1 MSALLIRSFGIPTTV
16 LEDAE
21 TADRSLEAGEVRMK
35 ILAAPINPADL
46 NWIEGTYGTRPI
58 LPETPGTEGVG
69 EIIETTDALFPIG
82 QRVMFI
88 YYAHSWQEQRICATS
103 QLYRVPAEV
112 DPLQLAML
120 KVNPATAWL
129 MIHHFTQLGGNFC
142 LVQNAANSAVGQ
154 CVIQI
159 ARVLGITTINFL
171 RNAKMIP
178 ELMRLGADA
187 VFTDDN
193 AGIDAARA
201 FISERGL
208 QVKLALN
215 AVGGDSALRLLNL
228 LSLRGVH
235 VTYGAMGR
243 RPLTIPNK
251 FLIFQDI
258 QIRGFWLTN
267 WLENTDMAEIHA
279 TYDSLAALMQRHAL
293 TQKVDS
299 VYPLSDYASALA
311 RLSNP
316 ARCGKVLFS
325 I

>member
-1 MSALLIRSFGIPTTV
+1 MSAILIRSFGNPSSV
-16 LEDAE
+16 LELAE
-21 TADRSLEAGEVRMK
+21 PEYRPLSAGEVRIK
-35 ILAAPINPADL
+35 ILAAPINPADI

-69 EIIETTDALFPIG
+69 EIIETTDERYPIG
-82 QRVMFI
+82 QRVMLLD
-88 YYAHSWQEQRICATS
+88 YAHSWQEQRICETAK
-103 QLYRVPAEV
+103 LFPVPADV
-112 DPLQLAML
+112 DPLQLSML

-129 MIHHFTQLGGNFC
+129 MIHSFTQLGGNVC

-159 ARVLGITTINFL
+159 ARVLGVTTISFL
-171 RNAKMIP
+171 RNAEMIP
-178 ELMRLGADA
+178 ELMHLGADA
-187 VFTDDN
+187 VFTDDD
-193 AGIDAARA
+193 AGVDAARQ

-208 QVKLALN
+208 QVRLALN

-228 LSLRGVH
+228 LSPHGIH

-267 WLENTDMAEIHA
+267 WFANATEEEIHA
-279 TYDSLAALMQRHAL
+279 TYQSLVELMQRHVL
-293 TQKVDS
+293 KQPIDS
-299 VYPLSDYASALA
+299 VYQLSDYANALA
-311 RLSNP
+311 RLNDP
-316 ARCGKVLFS
+316 TRRGKVLFS
-325 I
+325 T